1 MDIELPKI
9 INKKKLRELC
19 SLYIRM
25 RDTDKHWVWNCIT
38 CNKKLSR
45 NEWDAWHFI
54 SRIHNSTF
62 VEPQNINFQCK
73 YCNWPR
79 AGMQYEHGK
88 AIDRKYGEW
97 TADKLVDMKNK
108 ATKFG
113 MTRIKSEYDAY
124 IILLIQ
130 ELNKKLKPLFTAVL
144 QNMIKK
150 SLIQKSK

>member
-1 MDIELPKI
+1 MNVELPKI
-9 INKKKLRELC
+9 ITKKKLRELC

-25 RDTDKHWVWNCIT
+25 RDTDKHWVWKCIT
-38 CNKKLSR
+38 CNKTLRRSQ
-45 NEWDAWHFI
+45 WDAGHFI
-54 SRIHNSTF
+54 SRVHNSTF

-108 ATKFG
+108 ATKFW
-113 MTRIKSEYDAY
+113 MLRIKSEYDAY
-124 IILLIQ
+124 LTLLI
-130 ELNKKLKPLFTAVL
+130 ELVNDKNKPVYTAVL
-144 QNMIKK
+144 ANMLKK
-150 SLIQKSK
+150 SLIQNPK